1 MFREC
6 SSGENI
12 ALLTENENYG
22 PPDYDTY
29 DLDMQNPISK
39 TCKILVHRRNANNLW
54 EFLPNVKV
62 MFRDSMFL
70 VS

>member
-12 ALLTENENYG
+12 ALLTESESYR
-22 PPDYDTY
+22 PPHHDTY
-29 DLDMQNPISK
+29 DLDMQISE
-39 TCKILVHRRNANNLW
+39 TCKIPVHRRNANNLW
-54 EFLPNVKV
+54 EFLPNVEV
-62 MFRDSMFL
+62 VFQEGMPV